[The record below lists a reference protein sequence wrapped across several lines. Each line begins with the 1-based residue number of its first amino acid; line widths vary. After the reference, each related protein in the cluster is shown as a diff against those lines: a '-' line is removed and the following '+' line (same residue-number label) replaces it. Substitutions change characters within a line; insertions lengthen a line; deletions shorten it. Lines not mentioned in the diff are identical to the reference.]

1 MVFAVGEPPP
11 FRLGGDAA
19 SASSAT
25 RELLE
30 SAATPLGS
38 VLGSSPEF
46 WRDLARSVAVAA
58 DERSACAVVT
68 REISR
73 VLETRAWIVEKVG
86 DHFRISTDA
95 DSEPPADFE
104 SISTAA
110 VGVDFERR
118 AAGGELRPI
127 DLGRWTAI
135 PLGDAEGSR
144 ALIVAGDAVR
154 LEPVLGAV
162 AVWLP
167 SALAAVRERARR
179 ARAEALAVDT
189 YKLARRAGRLG
200 AVDSVCRQA
209 AEQAA
214 RSLAAERVAVAL
226 YRSDEHRL
234 AVVATCGYP
243 LAEVEDVRIEPG
255 EWVMG
260 HVYASRRAVVVR
272 DVRRLRALSVVTRRY
287 RTFSFAAVPII
298 ADRTVIGVLS
308 ATDKIDG
315 TSFGRQDVATLR
327 AIAGVAALG
336 VVAARGDAEARR
348 LARAATV
355 DSLTGLFNRQ
365 YFDLRLHQE
374 IERARRTSSALT
386 VLMIDVDDF
395 KVIND
400 TQGHALGDGVLQ
412 AVANTLRSVV
422 RVFDVCAR
430 YGGDEFAVVMPNSE
444 RTRASATA
452 ERIGE
457 SIARSCGRD
466 ARLAGPSLVTVS
478 VGAAVMDAGETPEQ
492 ILQRADES
500 LYHAKAAGKNCVRIA
515 SSRRVAPLSSRA
527 AGRSDERT

>member
-1 MVFAVGEPPP
+1 M
-11 FRLGGDAA
+11 
-19 SASSAT
+19 
-25 RELLE
+25 
-30 SAATPLGS
+30 GS
-38 VLGSSPEF
+38 VLGSFPEF
-46 WRDLARSVAVAA
+46 WRDLALSVAVAA
-58 DERSACAVVT
+58 DEPSACAAVT

-73 VLETRAWIVEKVG
+73 VLATRAWIIEKVG
-86 DHFRISTDA
+86 DHFQIGADA
-95 DSEPPADFE
+95 ASEPPADFE
-104 SISTAA
+104 GVSIGDVAL
-110 VGVDFERR
+110 DFERR
-118 AAGGELRPI
+118 AAGVELRPI

-135 PLGDAEGSR
+135 PLGDDDRSR
-144 ALIVAGDAVR
+144 ALIVAGDAAT

-179 ARAEALAVDT
+179 SRAEALAVDM
-189 YKLARRAGRLG
+189 YRLARRAGRLG

-209 AEQAA
+209 ADQAA
-214 RSLAAERVAVAL
+214 RSVPAERVAVAL
-226 YRSDEHRL
+226 CRSDEHRL
-234 AVVATCGYP
+234 AVVATHGYP
-243 LAEVEDVRIEPG
+243 LAAVEDVRIEPG

-260 HVYASRRAVVVR
+260 HVYASRRAVVIR

-298 ADRTVIGVLS
+298 ADGRAIGVLS
-308 ATDKIDG
+308 ATDKVDG
-315 TSFGRQDVATLR
+315 TSFTRRDVATLR

-336 VVAARGDAEARR
+336 MVAARGDAEARR
-348 LARAATV
+348 LARAATI

-365 YFDLRLHQE
+365 YFDVRLHQE
-374 IERARRTSSALT
+374 VERAKRTSSALT

-400 TQGHALGDGVLQ
+400 TQGHAIGDGVLQ

-457 SIARSCGRD
+457 SIATTCGREV
-466 ARLAGPSLVTVS
+466 RLADQSRVTVS
-478 VGAAVMDAGETPEQ
+478 VGAAVMDEGETPEQ

-515 SSRRVAPLSSRA
+515 VSRRVAPMSSSA
-527 AGRSDERT
+527 AARSDNRK